1 MARFDFLIP
10 IVVVGIITAGIY
22 GLFELFVRRKERM
35 AIIEKLGDNLN
46 LPQLPSSYILG
57 YGMPKISFNALKVGC
72 LLMGIGFGILVG
84 FILNIIVSANKHY
97 LEITRDYE
105 LLTSAYSA
113 SVLLF
118 GGLGLILAFILEMK
132 IGKKD
137 KK

>member
-1 MARFDFLIP
+1 MLIDGNR
-10 IVVVGIITAGIY
+10 VW
-22 GLFELFVRRKERM
+22 
-35 AIIEKLGDNLN
+35 
-46 LPQLPSSYILG
+46 YI
-57 YGMPKISFNALKVGC
+57 F
-72 LLMGIGFGILVG
+72 G

-97 LEITRDYE
+97 LEITREYE
-105 LLTSAYSA
+105 VLTSAYSA